1 MGLVKLLKNAEV
13 FSPEPVG
20 KKDILVVGNKIA
32 VVESDI
38 SVNVPDLEI
47 IDASGLI
54 AIPGFIDTHV
64 HFLGG
69 GGEGGF
75 STRTPELDPRD
86 CIVNGVTTLIGCL
99 GTDGIT
105 RSLDSLYA
113 KAKALEEFGLTT
125 FIYTGSYRVPPV
137 TFTGSVQRDI
147 VLIDKV
153 IGVGEIAISDHRS
166 SQPTYE
172 EILRIVADARVGGML
187 SGKPGIVNF
196 HVGAG
201 RKGIEYLFKIAEE
214 TEIPIQHLYPT
225 HMSRSKKLFEEGL
238 RFCELGGVIDITAL
252 QPFERE
258 ENFGPIDAL
267 VMAYEN
273 GLVDAVTISSD
284 AQGSLPVFDDMGNMV
299 GFKVGSVAALLHTV
313 KLAVEKGLPLERIL
327 KTVTLTPAKVLKL
340 KYKGKIEKGYDADI
354 VLIEDF
360 HIKWVISKGKFLMVE
375 GNVVEPF
382 KVM

>member
-1 MGLVKLLKNAEV
+1 MGLVKLLRNAEV

-20 KKDILVVGNKIA
+20 KKDILIVGNQIA

-38 SVNVPDLEI
+38 VVNVPDLEV

-54 AIPGFIDTHV
+54 AVPGFIDTHV

-75 STRTPELDPRD
+75 STRTAELDPRD
-86 CIVNGVTTLIGCL
+86 CIVNGVTTLVGCL
-99 GTDGIT
+99 GTDGVT

-137 TFTGSVQRDI
+137 TFTGSIQRDI

-201 RKGIEYLFKIAEE
+201 RKGIEYLFKIVEE
-214 TEIPIQHLYPT
+214 TEIPITHLYPT
-225 HMSRSKKLFEEGL
+225 HMSRSKRLFEEGL
-238 RFCELGGVIDITAL
+238 RFCELGGMVDVTAL

-258 ENFGPIDAL
+258 EDFSPVDAL
-267 VMAYEN
+267 IMAYEN
-273 GLVDAVTISSD
+273 GLIGAVTISSD
-284 AQGSLPVFDDMGNMV
+284 GQGSLPVFDDMGNMV
-299 GFKVGSVAALLHTV
+299 GFKVGSVGALLHTV
-313 KLAVEKGLPLERIL
+313 KLAVEKGLPIWQVL
-327 KTVTLTPAKVLKL
+327 KTVTINSAKVLKL
-340 KYKGKIEKGYDADI
+340 KRKGKIEKGYDADI
-354 VLIEDF
+354 ILMEDF
-360 HIKWVISKGKFLMVE
+360 HVKWVISRGKPLMVE

-382 KVM
+382 RVM